1 MLLPSIKMMMP
12 VPLALS
18 LLSFLFLQNKK
29 QNFQAMHDVVG
40 HRNTLK
46 SILKIEGKIGGC
58 ELQLFQLFSK
68 CPNFDFQTSLFFS
81 FPPFFLYIK
90 LLLPRSA
97 QKE

>member
-12 VPLALS
+12 VPLAPS

-29 QNFQAMHDVVG
+29 QNFQAIHDVVG
-40 HRNTLK
+40 HRNALK
-46 SILKIEGKIGGC
+46 SMLKIEEKNGGC
-58 ELQLFQLFSK
+58 EIQHFQLF
-68 CPNFDFQTSLFFS
+68 PNFDFQTSLFFS

-90 LLLPRSA
+90 LLLPRNA